1 MTEARKKFRGYA
13 LATVVFSGVLI
24 GNQGCKIPE
33 LCRPDRVKPLPETFN
48 GEINWENSACVEL
61 HDFFNDPMLTSLV
74 DQALVDNLE
83 LKILAQDIRIANN
96 EVLARRGAYF
106 PFVFFRGGAGLE
118 KPGEYTREGAVESN
132 LTANGK
138 SFPNPLPDFLV
149 GTNVSWEIDIWKKL
163 RNARSAAALRYLGT
177 NDGRNYVITRL
188 IADVAEEYYDLL
200 ALDKQLQTLD
210 KTIEIQEK
218 SLEFARAM
226 KDAARG
232 TELAV
237 QRFQAEVRKNQSE
250 KLVIAQEIVEAEN
263 RINFLSGR
271 FPQPIERQ
279 AVDFIN
285 LNLHSLSAG
294 VPSQLLQNRNDIRQA
309 ERELAAAGLEVQ
321 VARAHFYP
329 SLNISAG
336 VGYRAFNSGFLFS
349 TPASLVYNALGDV
362 VAPLINRAAIKA
374 AYMTANAEQLQAVYN
389 YQRTVLN
396 AFTEVMNY
404 MSKVEKYGQSIEIKK
419 QQLVSLEASVDQAT
433 KLFQSARA
441 EYVEVLL
448 AQRDLQEAK
457 IVTIKTKKQ
466 QLTALVNAY
475 QALGGGMVRSF
486 NSANSESSVV
496 TFPPD
501 TFSQDTFSQD
511 TTSTD
516 KAGAEKAGAE
526 KAAAEKAAAEKA
538 AADKADAGKVP
549 QVPVPP
555 VAVPPVA
562 FSQREIPPFTVSPVT
577 FSPFPV
583 SR

>member
-1 MTEARKKFRGYA
+1 MTVAIKTFRKRA
-13 LATVVFSGVLI
+13 LAIAIFSGVLV
-24 GNQGCKIPE
+24 GNPGCRIPE
-33 LCRPDRVKPLPETFN
+33 LCRPDQGKPLPETFN
-48 GEINWENSACVEL
+48 GEMTWDNSACVEL
-61 HDFFNDPMLTSLV
+61 HEFFNDPMLTSLV
-74 DQALVDNLE
+74 DQALVDNQE

-106 PFVFFRGGAGLE
+106 PFVFFGARAGAE
-118 KPGEYTREGAVESN
+118 KSGEFTREGAVESN
-132 LTANGK
+132 LMASGK
-138 SFPNPLPDFLV
+138 SFPDPLPDFLV
-149 GTNVSWEIDIWKKL
+149 GTNVSWQIDIWKKL
-163 RNARSAAALRYLGT
+163 RNARSSAALRYLGT

-188 IADVAEEYYDLL
+188 IADIAEEYYDLL
-200 ALDKQLQTLD
+200 ALDKRLQTLD
-210 KTIEIQEK
+210 KTIELQEK
-218 SLEFARAM
+218 SLEFAKAK
-226 KDAARG
+226 KDAGRG

-263 RINFLSGR
+263 RINFLAGR

-279 AVDFIN
+279 TVDFIN

-294 VPSQLLQNRNDIRQA
+294 VPAQLLQNRNDIRQA

-321 VARAHFYP
+321 VARANFYP

-349 TPASLVYNALGDV
+349 TPASLVYNAFGDV

-419 QQLVSLEASVDQAT
+419 QQLVSLEASVDAAT
-433 KLFQSARA
+433 KLFQNARA

-448 AQRDLQEAK
+448 AQRDLQDAK
-457 IVTIKTKKQ
+457 IVTIETKKQ
-466 QLTALVNAY
+466 QLTAIVNAY
-475 QALGGGMVRSF
+475 QALGGGMVRRFST
-486 NSANSESSVV
+486 ANSVV
-496 TFPPD
+496 TFSPITSSAD
-501 TFSQDTFSQD
+501 TAASDAA
-511 TTSTD
+511 TD
-516 KAGAEKAGAE
+516 KAGAVKADADKGSAD
-526 KAAAEKAAAEKA
+526 KDS
-538 AADKADAGKVP
+538 ADKADADKADGGKVP

-562 FSQREIPPFTVSPVT
+562 
-577 FSPFPV
+577 
-583 SR
+583 

>member
-48 GEINWENSACVEL
+48 GEMNWENSACVEL

-516 KAGAEKAGAE
+516 KAAAE

-583 SR
+583 SP

>member
-1 MTEARKKFRGYA
+1 MTEARKKFRRRA

-24 GNQGCKIPE
+24 GNPGCKIPE
-33 LCRPDRVKPLPETFN
+33 LCRPERVKPLPETFN

-106 PFVFFRGGAGLE
+106 PFVFFGAGAGLE

-188 IADVAEEYYDLL
+188 IADVAAEYYDLL

-486 NSANSESSVV
+486 NSANSENSVV

-501 TFSQDTFSQD
+501 TFSQDT
-511 TTSTD
+511 TSTD
-516 KAGAEKAGAE
+516 KA
-526 KAAAEKAAAEKA
+526 AADKAAAEKA

-562 FSQREIPPFTVSPVT
+562 FLQRETPSFTVSPVT

-583 SR
+583 SP